1 VVVQVTGKVRDRLL
15 LRKDLP
21 KAEARERAL
30 ALPRVAELVPGAPR
44 KLRAGAAGQRGG
56 IGRSRAEI
64 GSREGQ

>member
-15 LRKDLP
+15 LRKNLP

-44 KLRAGAAGQRGG
+44 KLVYVP
-56 IGRSRAEI
+56 GRLVNVV
-64 GSREGQ
+64 G

>member
-44 KLRAGAAGQRGG
+44 KLVYVP
-56 IGRSRAEI
+56 GRLVNVV
-64 GSREGQ
+64 G